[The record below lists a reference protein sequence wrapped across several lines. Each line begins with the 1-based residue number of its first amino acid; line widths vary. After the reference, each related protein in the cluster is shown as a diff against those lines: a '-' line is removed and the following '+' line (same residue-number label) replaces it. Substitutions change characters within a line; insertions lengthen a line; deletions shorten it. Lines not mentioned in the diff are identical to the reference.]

1 MLSSFALAVRTISVR
16 SASRRERDGRGG
28 TTPAEYGV
36 DKACKRVFLKFI
48 PYEILSSTA
57 PAAVR
62 PTVEARTISGSSK
75 IIV

>member
-1 MLSSFALAVRTISVR
+1 MRYDVLQYC
-16 SASRRERDGRGG
+16 
-28 TTPAEYGV
+28 EYGV

-75 IIV
+75 VII